1 MNPWLPLATWF
12 LQALSDWMRLK
23 PSMDT
28 TALLNRMINSS
39 CCTQNTLVNAWH
51 SYVSFV
57 TVCMN
62 MQPNEVL
69 AHVCTHQQGWGGG
82 WVCVSPPP
90 PLSFLISYSVP
101 QSYEMCYT
109 NNTSK
114 QHNWLYLT
122 TNHICLFPPYLSL
135 FHIKFPWAMKCVIHI
150 YIYIYTFKQH
160 NWLYLTVKSP
170 EDDSDSESVNSN
182 NDICAEL

>member
-51 SYVSFV
+51 SYVSFITC
-57 TVCMN
+57 TVCTY
-62 MQPNEVL
+62 MQPNEGLV
-69 AHVCTHQQGWGGG
+69 HVCTHQQGWGGG
-82 WVCVSPPP
+82 WVCVFPPSP
-90 PLSFLISYSVP
+90 FFIIHSVP
-101 QSYEMCYT
+101 QSYEMCYIY
-109 NNTSK
+109 NTCK

-122 TNHICLFPPYLSL
+122 T
-135 FHIKFPWAMKCVIHI
+135 
-150 YIYIYTFKQH
+150 
-160 NWLYLTVKSP
+160 KSP
-170 EDDSDSESVNSN
+170 EDSSDSESINFTHIITSVMNCQCH
-182 NDICAEL
+182 DLK